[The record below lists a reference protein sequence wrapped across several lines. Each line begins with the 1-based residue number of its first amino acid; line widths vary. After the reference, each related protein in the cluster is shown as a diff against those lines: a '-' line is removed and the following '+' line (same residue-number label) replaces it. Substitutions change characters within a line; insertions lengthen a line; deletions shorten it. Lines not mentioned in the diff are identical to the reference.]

1 MPENSNKD
9 EGFVSR
15 WSRRKQQVAK
25 EESEQDISSTAE
37 AAEEVVDPVQ
47 LKAEKLEALNK
58 LTDEDM
64 PDIETLNE
72 NSDFS
77 GFMSTS
83 VTEGLRKMAL
93 KKLFMGASYNIRDGL
108 DEYDGD
114 YTKFEKMPADMVT
127 SDMKHMIGVEAK
139 KQLAK
144 EQEEERQ
151 RMIASGELDE
161 DLDGFDESDEVDEFD
176 EFTDEGD
183 DDEVIAEE
191 YVDEHINVE
200 GFDTTVAMDESI
212 DNNIDENTD
221 NNTNDLDNP
230 SGFNNDG
237 EEVA

>member
-1 MPENSNKD
+1 MSDEK

-15 WSRRKQQVAK
+15 WSRRKQQVAE
-25 EESEQDISSTAE
+25 EESEQELNPNAE
-37 AAEEVVDPVQ
+37 VAQAHKEIIDPEQ
-47 LKAEKLEALNK
+47 IKAEKLEALNK

-64 PDIETLNE
+64 PDVESLDE

-77 GFMSTS
+77 AFMSTS
-83 VTEGLRKMAL
+83 VSEGLRKMAL

-114 YTKFEKMPADMVT
+114 YTKFEKMPDTMVT
-127 SDMKHMIGVEAK
+127 SDMKHMIEVEAK

-151 RMIASGELDE
+151 RIGELDE
-161 DLDGFDESDEVDEFD
+161 FEEIDEMDEFD
-176 EFTDEGD
+176 EFTDEDG
-183 DDEVIAEE
+183 DDEVVAEE

-200 GFDTTVAMDESI
+200 GFDTTIET
-212 DNNIDENTD
+212 DENSITD
-221 NNTNDLDNP
+221 NNDIN
-230 SGFNNDG
+230 SNNDNS

>member
-15 WSRRKQQVAK
+15 WSRRKQQIAK
-25 EESEQDISSTAE
+25 EESEPEVSSTAE
-37 AAEEVVDPVQ
+37 AAEEVVDPEQ
-47 LKAEKLEALNK
+47 IKAEKLEALNK
-58 LTDEDM
+58 LTDQDM
-64 PDIETLNE
+64 PDVASLDE

-151 RMIASGELDE
+151 RMIASGEIE
-161 DLDGFDESDEVDEFD
+161 EFDEIDEFD
-176 EFTDEGD
+176 EFADED
-183 DDEVIAEE
+183 DEDEVIEEE

-200 GFDTTVAMDESI
+200 GFDTTVVSTDESIDNSIDESI
-212 DNNIDENTD
+212 DNN
-221 NNTNDLDNP
+221 TNSLDSPN
-230 SGFNNDG
+230 GFNKND

>member
-1 MPENSNKD
+1 MPSNE

-25 EESEQDISSTAE
+25 EESAQELQETDVSDKDVVSDI
-37 AAEEVVDPVQ
+37 DPEI

-72 NSDFS
+72 DSDFS
-77 GFMSTS
+77 GFMSTGVS
-83 VTEGLRKMAL
+83 EALRSMAL
-93 KKLFMGASYNIRDGL
+93 KKLFMGKSYNIRDGL

-114 YTKFEKMPADMVT
+114 YTKFEKMPSTMVT
-127 SDMKHMIGVEAK
+127 SDMKHMIEVEAK

-151 RMIASGELDE
+151 RKIASGEIDE
-161 DLDGFDESDEVDEFD
+161 FEEIDEFD
-176 EFTDEGD
+176 EFDEFAD
-183 DDEVIAEE
+183 DDDDVDIAEAEEE

-200 GFDTTVAMDESI
+200 GFDTTEANAESDDAI
-212 DNNIDENTD
+212 NIDSEEISDKSNK
-221 NNTNDLDNP
+221 TNDN
-230 SGFNNDG
+230 